1 VAVAEQ
7 FPAPFGRYH
16 LLSRLA
22 VGGMAE
28 LYLARAVDAPDD
40 APFAVLKRLLPHLA
54 TERDYIDMFLDE
66 ARLTSQLEHAGLI
79 RIYEFGRC
87 EGEYFIAMEFVDGID
102 VLTML
107 RECAAL
113 GRRMMPEIGVYIA
126 HQFLD
131 ALDYVHGLADENGQ
145 PLHIVHRDVSPSNVL
160 VSQTGEVKLIDFGI
174 ARAEQRLHRTRAGL
188 LKGKVGYMSPEQVS
202 RTEIDARSD
211 IFSAGVVLAELLMGR
226 RLFVAARELDTLLM
240 VRYARLDRLE
250 RHGHHIDAEVQDIL
264 RRALRQQP
272 QDRYATAAEFRD
284 ALGTWLRA
292 QPRLSA
298 QIRLRL
304 GLDGDSADGD
314 GDGAGA
320 TAALSRA
327 SSDQLSEHGDG
338 QPSEEGAERMAGLA
352 ATLGLLV
359 RKLYPRA
366 WQRQQERSDGTER
379 DVEPPIRQSV
389 DLTPT
394 PRLTPPRRLGP
405 GDTVPDLSAA
415 VAHEEATVA
424 MVNPLSDWL
433 EQGQTED
440 LDDLGR
446 DLAAESGASGT
457 AARTGSVPPVD
468 ALRPYGD
475 VDEPASSTRETIR
488 GLPLALL
495 MEAMAGSMPDTVSAA
510 EAAAPAAAEAEV
522 EFLGLAP
529 TPVSGTRMLQGSLS
543 ESSPLAVLHHLAH
556 DRATGRLSMATGE
569 IRKDI
574 HLRDGVVV
582 QVASNVFTEHFG
594 EHLVRHGAV
603 SPGELSMVLAMVAQ
617 YQESLDDALV
627 SLHLLSVA
635 EVAQQRAALM
645 RQQIIDV
652 CTWTRGT
659 YQWHTLGEV
668 GQAPGPAPLPGMTP
682 ASGPALELLAVIGAG
697 ALAVPDEAV
706 NAWLERLG
714 AADRIRPRLTDADAM
729 AWRVFQLGPFL
740 DEACGLLDG
749 RLSVDELR
757 AHFART
763 GRDARFLRVLHLLY
777 QAGLATSGA

>member
-54 TERDYIDMFLDE
+54 TDRDYIDMFLDE
-66 ARLTSQLEHAGLI
+66 ARLTSQLEHPGLA

-113 GRRMMPEIGVYIA
+113 GRRMAPEIGVYIA
-126 HQFLD
+126 HQLLD
-131 ALDYVHGLADENGQ
+131 ALEYVHGLADEEGK

-226 RLFVAARELDTLLM
+226 RLFVAPRELDTLLM

-250 RHGHHIDAEVQDIL
+250 RHGHHIDAMLQEVL
-264 RRALRQQP
+264 RRALC
-272 QDRYATAAEFRD
+272 QDPGQRYATAGDFRD
-284 ALGTWLRA
+284 ELDAWLRTR
-292 QPRLSA
+292 PRLSA
-298 QIRLRL
+298 QLRQQI
-304 GLDGDSADGD
+304 GLDVDAGD
-314 GDGAGA
+314 GPDGRD
-320 TAALSRA
+320 AAPGPF
-327 SSDQLSEHGDG
+327 SDDPSGNGPG
-338 QPSEEGAERMAGLA
+338 QPSDDGAERMAALA

-366 WQRQQERSDGTER
+366 WQRQQEKSDGTER
-379 DVEPPIRQSV
+379 DVDPQTRPGV

-394 PRLTPPRRLGP
+394 PRLTPPRKLSP
-405 GDTVPDLSAA
+405 SDTLPDLGDV
-415 VAHEEATVA
+415 VAYDEATVA
-424 MVNPLSDWL
+424 MANPLGDWL

-440 LDDLGR
+440 LVDRSG
-446 DLAAESGASGT
+446 DLAAEI
-457 AARTGSVPPVD
+457 AAPAAKRDSVPPVD

-475 VDEPASSTRETIR
+475 VAEPASSTRETIR

-495 MEAMAGSMPDTVSAA
+495 MEAMASSMPDTVSAPEVA
-510 EAAAPAAAEAEV
+510 EPPAADAEAEL
-522 EFLGLAP
+522 LGVAP
-529 TPVSGTRMLQGSLS
+529 TPAWGVRMVQGSLS
-543 ESSPLAVLHHLAH
+543 ESSPLAVLHHLAR
-556 DRATGRLSMATGE
+556 DRASGRLAMATGE

-574 HLRDGVVV
+574 HLRDGVAV
-582 QVASNVFTEHFG
+582 QVASNVFGEHFG

-617 YQESLDDALV
+617 YQDSLDDALI
-627 SLHLLSVA
+627 SLHLLSA
-635 EVAQQRAALM
+635 ADIAQQRATLM

-659 YQWHTLGEV
+659 YHWHTLEEAA
-668 GQAPGPAPLPGMTP
+668 QAAGPAPLPGVAPAPAVELMT
-682 ASGPALELLAVIGAG
+682 VIGAG
-697 ALAVPDEAV
+697 ALAVPDEAI

-714 AADRIRPRLTDADAM
+714 AAARIRPRLADADAM
-729 AWRVFQLGPFL
+729 AWRAFQLGSFL
-740 DEACGLLDG
+740 DEVGSLLDG
-749 RLSVDELR
+749 RLSIDELR
-757 AHFART
+757 AHFARS
-763 GRDARFLRVLHLLY
+763 GQDGRFLRTLHLLY
-777 QAGLATSGA
+777 QTGLATSGA